1 MAMNLL
7 NISKEIKKINT
18 TLDYLK
24 GQNNNIINNINT
36 NYDVNNISDEI
47 KNNINDIYSKL
58 EQLYNF
64 NINTKYSYED
74 KNYNEISDYLTEIN
88 IDTVIINKIIFLN
101 FTSLN
106 DILLADDNMLEKL
119 DIPKETISYIK
130 NKIQEK
136 LYVSSITL

>member
-24 GQNNNIINNINT
+24 MQNNDMLTHLNT
-36 NYDVNNISDEI
+36 NYDINNISDEI

-64 NINTKYSYED
+64 NVHTKYNYEN
-74 KNYNEISDYLTEIN
+74 KNYNELSDYLTEIN
-88 IDTVIINKIIFLN
+88 IEPIIINKIIFLN

-106 DILLADDNMLEKL
+106 DILLADDDILEKL

-136 LYVSSITL
+136 LYVSSIDI

>member
-1 MAMNLL
+1 MNLL
-7 NISKEIKKINT
+7 NISKEIKKINI

-24 GQNNNIINNINT
+24 TKNNNIINNINT
-36 NYDVNNISDEI
+36 NYDINNISNEI

-88 IDTVIINKIIFLN
+88 IDSLIINKIIFLN

-106 DILLADDNMLEKL
+106 DILLADDDILEKL

-136 LYVSSITL
+136 LYISSITL

>member
-1 MAMNLL
+1 MNLL

-24 GQNNNIINNINT
+24 TQNNNIINNINT
-36 NYDVNNISDEI
+36 NYDVNNISNEI

-88 IDTVIINKIIFLN
+88 IDSLIINKIIFLN

-106 DILLADDNMLEKL
+106 DILLTDDDILEKL

-136 LYVSSITL
+136 LYISSITL

>member
-1 MAMNLL
+1 MNLL

-24 GQNNNIINNINT
+24 SQNNNIVNNINT
-36 NYDVNNISDEI
+36 NYDINNISDEI

-74 KNYNEISDYLTEIN
+74 KNYNEINDYLTEIN

-106 DILLADDNMLEKL
+106 DILLADDNILEKL

>member
-24 GQNNNIINNINT
+24 TQNNDMITHMNA
-36 NYDVNNISDEI
+36 NYDVNNISDDI

-64 NINTKYSYED
+64 NVKEKYNTEN

-88 IDTVIINKIIFLN
+88 IDSIIINKILFLN
-101 FTSLN
+101 FKSLN
-106 DILLADDNMLEKL
+106 DILLADNDILEKL
-119 DIPKETISYIK
+119 DIPKETINYIT

-136 LYVSSITL
+136 LYVSSIDI

>member
-24 GQNNNIINNINT
+24 TQNNNIINNINT
-36 NYDVNNISDEI
+36 NYDINNISDEI

-64 NINTKYSYED
+64 NIQTKYSYED

>member
-1 MAMNLL
+1 MNLL

-24 GQNNNIINNINT
+24 TQNNNIINNINT
-36 NYDVNNISDEI
+36 NYDINNISNEI

-88 IDTVIINKIIFLN
+88 IDSLIINKIIFLN

-106 DILLADDNMLEKL
+106 DILLADDNILEKL

>member
-1 MAMNLL
+1 MNLL

-24 GQNNNIINNINT
+24 MQNNDMVTHMNT
-36 NYDVNNISDEI
+36 NYDINNISDEI
-47 KNNINDIYSKL
+47 KNNINDIYGKL

-64 NINTKYSYED
+64 NVHAKYNSET

-88 IDTVIINKIIFLN
+88 IESVIINKIIFLN

-106 DILLADDNMLEKL
+106 DILLADNDILDKL
-119 DIPKETISYIK
+119 DIPKETINYIK

-136 LYVSSITL
+136 LYVSSIDI

>member
-1 MAMNLL
+1 MNLL

-24 GQNNNIINNINT
+24 TQNNNIINNINT
-36 NYDVNNISDEI
+36 NYDVNNISNEI

-106 DILLADDNMLEKL
+106 DILLAGDNMLEKL

-136 LYVSSITL
+136 LYVSSIEI

>member
-1 MAMNLL
+1 MAINLL

-24 GQNNNIINNINT
+24 EQNNNIINNINT
-36 NYDVNNISDEI
+36 NYDINNISDEI

-64 NINTKYSYED
+64 NINSKYNYED

-106 DILLADDNMLEKL
+106 DILLADDDILEKL
-119 DIPKETISYIK
+119 DIPKETINYIK

-136 LYVSSITL
+136 LYVSSIDI

>member
-1 MAMNLL
+1 MNLL

-24 GQNNNIINNINT
+24 TQNNNIINNINT
-36 NYDVNNISDEI
+36 NYDINNISDEI

-64 NINTKYSYED
+64 NVHTKYSYED

-136 LYVSSITL
+136 LYVSSIEI

>member
-24 GQNNNIINNINT
+24 TQNNNIINNINT
-36 NYDVNNISDEI
+36 NYDVNNISNEI

-106 DILLADDNMLEKL
+106 DILLAGDNMLEKL

-136 LYVSSITL
+136 LYVSSIEI

>member
-1 MAMNLL
+1 MNLL

-24 GQNNNIINNINT
+24 TQNNNIINNINT

-136 LYVSSITL
+136 LYVSSIEI

>member
-7 NISKEIKKINT
+7 NISKEIKKINI

-24 GQNNNIINNINT
+24 TQNNNIINNINT
-36 NYDVNNISDEI
+36 NYDINNISDEI
-47 KNNINDIYSKL
+47 KNNINDIYGKL

-64 NINTKYSYED
+64 NINSKYSYED

-88 IDTVIINKIIFLN
+88 IEPIIINKIIFLN

-106 DILLADDNMLEKL
+106 DILLADDDILEKL
-119 DIPKETISYIK
+119 DIPKETINYIK

-136 LYVSSITL
+136 LYVSSIDI

>member
-24 GQNNNIINNINT
+24 TQNNNIINNINT
-36 NYDVNNISDEI
+36 NYDVNNIGDEI

-64 NINTKYSYED
+64 NIQSKYNYED

-101 FTSLN
+101 YTSLN
-106 DILLADDNMLEKL
+106 DILLADDDILEKL

>member
-24 GQNNNIINNINT
+24 SQNNNIVNNINT
-36 NYDVNNISDEI
+36 NYDINNISDEI

-74 KNYNEISDYLTEIN
+74 KNYNEISDYLTDIN

-106 DILLADDNMLEKL
+106 DILLADDDILEKL

>member
-1 MAMNLL
+1 MNLL

-24 GQNNNIINNINT
+24 TQNNNIINNINT

-64 NINTKYSYED
+64 NINTKYSYEA

-136 LYVSSITL
+136 LYVSSIEI

>member
-7 NISKEIKKINT
+7 NISKEIKKINI

-24 GQNNNIINNINT
+24 TKNNNIINNINT
-36 NYDVNNISDEI
+36 NYDINNISNEI

-64 NINTKYSYED
+64 NINSKYSYED

-88 IDTVIINKIIFLN
+88 IEPIIINKIIFLN

-106 DILLADDNMLEKL
+106 DILLADDDILAKL
-119 DIPKETISYIK
+119 DIPKETINYIK

-136 LYVSSITL
+136 LYVSSIDI

>member
-1 MAMNLL
+1 MNLL

-24 GQNNNIINNINT
+24 TQNNNIINNINT
-36 NYDVNNISDEI
+36 NYEINNISDEI

-64 NINTKYSYED
+64 NINTKYSYEA

-136 LYVSSITL
+136 LYISCINI

>member
-24 GQNNNIINNINT
+24 THNNDMITHMNA
-36 NYDVNNISDEI
+36 NYDVNNISDDI

-64 NINTKYSYED
+64 NVKEKYNTEN

-88 IDTVIINKIIFLN
+88 IDSIIINKILFLN
-101 FTSLN
+101 FKSLN
-106 DILLADDNMLEKL
+106 DILLADNDILEKL
-119 DIPKETISYIK
+119 DIPKETINYIT

-136 LYVSSITL
+136 LYVSSIDI

>member
-24 GQNNNIINNINT
+24 MQHTDMVTHMNT
-36 NYDVNNISDEI
+36 NHDINNISDEI
-47 KNNINDIYSKL
+47 KNNINDIYGKI

-64 NINTKYSYED
+64 NIHAKYNNET
-74 KNYNEISDYLTEIN
+74 KNYNELSDYLTEIN
-88 IDTVIINKIIFLN
+88 IEPIIINKIIFLN

-106 DILLADDNMLEKL
+106 DILLSDDDILEKL
-119 DIPKETISYIK
+119 DIPKETINYIK

-136 LYVSSITL
+136 LYVSSIDI

>member
-1 MAMNLL
+1 MNLL

-24 GQNNNIINNINT
+24 TQNNNIINNINT
-36 NYDVNNISDEI
+36 NYDINNISNEI

-88 IDTVIINKIIFLN
+88 IDSLIINKIIFLN

>member
-1 MAMNLL
+1 MNLL

-24 GQNNNIINNINT
+24 TQNNNIINNINT
-36 NYDVNNISDEI
+36 TYDVNNISNEI
-47 KNNINDIYSKL
+47 KNNINDIYSKI

-88 IDTVIINKIIFLN
+88 IDLLIINKIIFLN

-106 DILLADDNMLEKL
+106 DILLTDDNILEKL

>member
-1 MAMNLL
+1 MNLL

-24 GQNNNIINNINT
+24 MQNNDMVTHMNT
-36 NYDVNNISDEI
+36 NYDINNISDEI
-47 KNNINDIYSKL
+47 KNNINDIYGKL

-64 NINTKYSYED
+64 NIHTKFNNET
-74 KNYNEISDYLTEIN
+74 KNYNELSDYLNEIN
-88 IDTVIINKIIFLN
+88 IEPIIINKIIFLN

-106 DILLADDNMLEKL
+106 DILLADDDILEKL
-119 DIPKETISYIK
+119 DIPKETINYIK

-136 LYVSSITL
+136 LYVSSIDI

>member
-24 GQNNNIINNINT
+24 SQNNNIVNNINT
-36 NYDVNNISDEI
+36 NYDINNISDEI

-74 KNYNEISDYLTEIN
+74 KNYNEINDYLTEIN

-106 DILLADDNMLEKL
+106 DILLADDNILEKL

>member
-1 MAMNLL
+1 MNLL

-24 GQNNNIINNINT
+24 TQNNNIINNINT
-36 NYDVNNISDEI
+36 NYDINNISDEI
-47 KNNINDIYSKL
+47 KNNINDIYNKL

-64 NINTKYSYED
+64 NVHTKYNYEN
-74 KNYNEISDYLTEIN
+74 KNYNEINDYLTEIN
-88 IDTVIINKIIFLN
+88 IEPIIINKIIFLN

-106 DILLADDNMLEKL
+106 DILLADDDILEKL
-119 DIPKETISYIK
+119 DIPKETINYIK

-136 LYVSSITL
+136 LYVSSIEI

>member
-1 MAMNLL
+1 MNLL
-7 NISKEIKKINT
+7 NISKEIKKINI

-24 GQNNNIINNINT
+24 TKNNNIINNINT
-36 NYDVNNISDEI
+36 NYDINNISNEI

-64 NINTKYSYED
+64 NINSKYSYED

-88 IDTVIINKIIFLN
+88 IEPIIINKIIFLN

-106 DILLADDNMLEKL
+106 DILLADDDILAKL
-119 DIPKETISYIK
+119 DIPKETINYIK

-136 LYVSSITL
+136 LYVSSIDI